1 MAAAFLNTAMPAQ
14 LVAAGSRMMSS
25 RSHTVRTQSSRRP
38 IMSVHTGVMRDTSLP
53 SASRRRS
60 ARSTASPTASAWGTV
75 KLTVALMEI
84 PS

>member
-1 MAAAFLNTAMPAQ
+1 
-14 LVAAGSRMMSS
+14 
-25 RSHTVRTQSSRRP
+25 
-38 IMSVHTGVMRDTSLP
+38 MSVHTGVMRDTSLP

-75 KLTVALMEI
+75 KLTVALMEM